1 MWRISTLKPKIS
13 GNTLKNFKKKT
24 KQSTENQKNTKNR
37 NISYVDLSCRG
48 MVRTTAPVSYA
59 TDHRRWLLNTL
70 AIKGKLP
77 KKIHGAIF
85 TTQWVLKDKSETIF
99 LMTTD
104 GKVYV
109 SYLVNI
115 FEKVCSLKHGL
126 SQVGRALKLQKANAT
141 LGNAKAKTFGFVT
154 FLSLCRSNILS
165 KSYVQ
170 FSWLKDCD
178 VIK

>member
-1 MWRISTLKPKIS
+1 
-13 GNTLKNFKKKT
+13 
-24 KQSTENQKNTKNR
+24 
-37 NISYVDLSCRG
+37 
-48 MVRTTAPVSYA
+48 
-59 TDHRRWLLNTL
+59 
-70 AIKGKLP
+70 
-77 KKIHGAIF
+77 
-85 TTQWVLKDKSETIF
+85 
-99 LMTTD
+99 MTTD

-126 SQVGRALKLQKANAT
+126 SQVSRALKLQKANAT